1 MDYNAL
7 VAGGTV
13 VLLIITLLLWASN
26 NNEKN
31 KEKLQKHVEN
41 GNIIPESL
49 DDNFI
54 L

>member
-7 VAGGTV
+7 VAGGTA
-13 VLLIITLLLWASN
+13 VLVIIVLLLWASD

-31 KEKLQKHVEN
+31 KQKLQKHVEN

>member
-7 VAGGTV
+7 AAGGAA
-13 VLLIITLLLWASN
+13 VLLIISLLLWASN

-31 KEKLQKHVEN
+31 KKKLQKHVDN
-41 GNIIPESL
+41 GDIISEIL
-49 DDNFI
+49 DDSFI